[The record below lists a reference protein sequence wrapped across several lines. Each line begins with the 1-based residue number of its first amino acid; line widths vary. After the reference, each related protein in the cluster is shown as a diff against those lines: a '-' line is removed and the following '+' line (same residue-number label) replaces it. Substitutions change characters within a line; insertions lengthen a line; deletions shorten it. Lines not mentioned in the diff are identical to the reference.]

1 MTAGMGRHQKRV
13 RFRAIGALAVAASW
27 SALFAGV
34 AQPAAA
40 ADVQSKQWYLG
51 ALQAEEMWKTSTGEG
66 IQVAVIDTGVNPGTP
81 SLRGQVLKGFDAT
94 GAAGDE
100 NDDYSGHG
108 TTMAELIAG
117 TGKGGGI
124 KGLAPGAKI
133 VPMRIGDSDFQKKHS
148 SNVHDWADAIRAAAD
163 SDAKIISMSFSSPYS
178 TEQEREAAK
187 YVESKGKLFFA
198 AVGND
203 GQGRNREAYPAAYR
217 QVVGVAA
224 ADKQGK
230 VAESSQSGNTVD
242 IAAPGKTLP
251 RWCDKSFQSYCD
263 GDGGTSSATAIASAS
278 AALVWSAHPDW
289 TANQVLNVLFD
300 TAGRDWEK
308 GTLSK
313 YLGHGLIRPAMNIL
327 KGKGDPGDPDI
338 SPLTEERT
346 GGSPASPAPNSTP
359 SASESQQPAQNE
371 NADKVDETV
380 AAGDTEAA
388 ASDGGVPLSLIVGGI
403 AGVAVLGAVVFAV
416 VRRRGA
422 A

>member
-13 RFRAIGALAVAASW
+13 RLRALGALAVAASW
-27 SALFAGV
+27 SVLFAGV

-66 IQVAVIDTGVNPGTP
+66 IKVAVIDTGVNPNTP
-81 SLRGQVLKGFDAT
+81 SLKGQVLKGFDAT
-94 GAAGDE
+94 GVAGDE

-108 TTMAELIAG
+108 TDMAELIAG
-117 TGKGGGI
+117 TGAGGGI

-133 VPMRIGDSDFQKKHS
+133 IPMRISNTEFQNENSVKAGDSE
-148 SNVHDWADAIRAAAD
+148 DAIEAAID
-163 SDAKIISMSFSSPYS
+163 SDAQIISMSFGSDFTSVR
-178 TEQEREAAK
+178 ERAAVK
-187 YVESKGKLFFA
+187 LAQQKGKIFFA
-198 AVGND
+198 AVGNNAKE
-203 GQGRNREAYPAAYR
+203 GNREQYPAAYPE
-217 QVVGVAA
+217 VVGVAA
-224 ADKQGK
+224 ADRKGK
-230 VAESSQSGNTVD
+230 VAEYSQNGGIVD
-242 IAAPGKTLP
+242 IAAPGQEIP
-251 RWCDKSFQSYCD
+251 GWCNTSFQSYCD
-263 GDGGTSSATAIASAS
+263 GDGGTSAATAIASAS

-359 SASESQQPAQNE
+359 SAPASQQPAE
-371 NADKVDETV
+371 NGEADKVDETV

-388 ASDGGVPLSLIVGGI
+388 ASDGGVPLGLLVGGI
-403 AGVAVLGAVVFAV
+403 AGVAVLGAVAFAV

>member
-1 MTAGMGRHQKRV
+1 MSAGMRRPQQRV
-13 RFRAIGALAVAASW
+13 LGALAVAASW
-27 SALFAGV
+27 SLVLIGA

-40 ADVQSKQWYLG
+40 ADAESKQWYLS
-51 ALQAEEMWKTSTGEG
+51 AMQAEEMWKVTTGKG
-66 IQVAVIDTGVNPGTP
+66 IKLAVIDSGVNSDTQ
-81 SLRGQVLKGFDAT
+81 SLQGQTLKGFDAT
-94 GAAGDE
+94 GAEGDE

-124 KGLAPGAKI
+124 KGLAPGVKI
-133 VPMRIGDSDFQKKHS
+133 IPMRIGSSDFQKKHS

-163 SDAKIISMSFSSPYS
+163 SEAKIISMSFGSPYS
-178 TEQEREAAK
+178 TQQEREAVK
-187 YVESKGKLFFA
+187 YAEAKGKLVFA
-198 AVGND
+198 PVGND
-203 GQGRNREAYPAAYR
+203 AQGRNREEYPAAYP
-217 QVVGVAA
+217 QVVGVAS

-230 VAESSQSGNTVD
+230 VAKYSQSGNTVD
-242 IAAPGKTLP
+242 LAAPGQETP
-251 RWCDKSFQSYCD
+251 RWCDNSFQRYCD

-346 GGSPASPAPNSTP
+346 GGSPASSAPSEPA
-359 SASESQQPAQNE
+359 ASQQPAQDE
-371 NADKVDETV
+371 KTGEADETV
-380 AAGDTEAA
+380 AAGESG
-388 ASDGGVPLSLIVGGI
+388 ASDGGAPIGLILGGI
-403 AGVAVLGAVVFAV
+403 AVVAALGGVVFAV

>member
-1 MTAGMGRHQKRV
+1 MWK
-13 RFRAIGALAVAASW
+13 VAA
-27 SALFAGV
+27 
-34 AQPAAA
+34 
-40 ADVQSKQWYLG
+40 
-51 ALQAEEMWKTSTGEG
+51 GEG
-66 IQVAVIDTGVNPGTP
+66 VKIAVIDSGVNPSTA
-81 SLRGQVLKGFDAT
+81 SLKGQVLQGMDAT
-94 GAAGDE
+94 GAPGE
-100 NDDYSGHG
+100 ETDDYDGHG

-117 TGKGGGI
+117 TGKGGGL

-133 VPMRIGDSDFQKKHS
+133 IPLRVSDTAFQKKHS
-148 SNVHDWADAIRAAAD
+148 VNANETADAIRVAAD
-163 SDAKIISMSFSSPYS
+163 SDAKIISMSVSSEFSTPR
-178 TEQEREAAK
+178 EREAAK
-187 YVESKGKLFFA
+187 YAESQGKIFFA
-198 AVGND
+198 SVGNNAESD
-203 GQGRNREAYPAAYR
+203 NKDHYPASYP
-217 QVVGVAA
+217 QVVGVAS
-224 ADKQGK
+224 ADQSGK
-230 VAESSQSGNTVD
+230 VSKYSQNGNSVN
-242 IAAPGKTLP
+242 IAAPGDSIP
-251 RWCDKSFQSYCD
+251 YWCDNSFQSYCD
-263 GDGGTSSATAIASAS
+263 GDGGTSAATAIASAS

-338 SPLTEERT
+338 SPLTAERT
-346 GGSPASPAPNSTP
+346 GGSPASPAPSSTSSAP
-359 SASESQQPAQNE
+359 ASEQPAQNE

-388 ASDGGVPLSLIVGGI
+388 AASDGGVPLGLIVGGI

>member
-1 MTAGMGRHQKRV
+1 M
-13 RFRAIGALAVAASW
+13 
-27 SALFAGV
+27 
-34 AQPAAA
+34 
-40 ADVQSKQWYLG
+40 
-51 ALQAEEMWKTSTGEG
+51 
-66 IQVAVIDTGVNPGTP
+66 
-81 SLRGQVLKGFDAT
+81 
-94 GAAGDE
+94 
-100 NDDYSGHG
+100 
-108 TTMAELIAG
+108 
-117 TGKGGGI
+117 
-124 KGLAPGAKI
+124 
-133 VPMRIGDSDFQKKHS
+133 
-148 SNVHDWADAIRAAAD
+148 
-163 SDAKIISMSFSSPYS
+163 
-178 TEQEREAAK
+178 
-187 YVESKGKLFFA
+187 
-198 AVGND
+198 
-203 GQGRNREAYPAAYR
+203 
-217 QVVGVAA
+217 
-224 ADKQGK
+224 
-230 VAESSQSGNTVD
+230 VD
-242 IAAPGKTLP
+242 IAAPGKEIP
-251 RWCDKSFQSYCD
+251 RWCDNSFQSYCY
-263 GDGGTSSATAIASAS
+263 GSSGTSAATALASAS

>member
-1 MTAGMGRHQKRV
+1 MTAGMSRHQTRV
-13 RFRAIGALAVAASW
+13 RLRIIGALAVAASW
-27 SALFAGV
+27 SVLFAGA

-66 IQVAVIDTGVNPGTP
+66 IKVAVIDTGVNPNTP
-81 SLRGQVLKGFDAT
+81 SLKGQVLKGFDAT
-94 GAAGDE
+94 GVAGDE
-100 NDDYSGHG
+100 NDDYTGHG
-108 TTMAELIAG
+108 TDMAELIAG
-117 TGKGGGI
+117 TGAGGGI

-133 VPMRIGDSDFQKKHS
+133 IPMRISNTEFQNENPVKAGDSE
-148 SNVHDWADAIRAAAD
+148 DAIEAAID
-163 SDAKIISMSFSSPYS
+163 SDAQIISMSFGSDFTS
-178 TEQEREAAK
+178 TRERAAVK
-187 YVESKGKLFFA
+187 RAQKKGKIFFA
-198 AVGND
+198 AVGNNAKED
-203 GQGRNREAYPAAYR
+203 NREQYPAAYPE
-217 QVVGVAA
+217 VVGVAA
-224 ADKQGK
+224 ADRKGK
-230 VAESSQSGNTVD
+230 VAEYSQNGGIVD
-242 IAAPGKTLP
+242 IAAPGQEIP
-251 RWCDKSFQSYCD
+251 GWCNNTFQSYCD
-263 GDGGTSSATAIASAS
+263 GDGGTSAATAIASAS

-346 GGSPASPAPNSTP
+346 GGSPASPAPSSTP
-359 SASESQQPAQNE
+359 SAPASQQPAE
-371 NADKVDETV
+371 NGEADNKVDETV
-380 AAGDTEAA
+380 AAGDSEAA
-388 ASDGGVPLSLIVGGI
+388 LDSGVPLSLIVGGI
-403 AGVAVLGAVVFAV
+403 AGVAVLGGVVFAV

>member
-1 MTAGMGRHQKRV
+1 MTAGMGRHQTRV
-13 RFRAIGALAVAASW
+13 RLRIIGALAVAASW
-27 SALFAGV
+27 SVLFAGA

-66 IQVAVIDTGVNPGTP
+66 IKVAVIDTGVNPNTP
-81 SLRGQVLKGFDAT
+81 SLKGQVLKGFDAT
-94 GAAGDE
+94 GVAGDE
-100 NDDYSGHG
+100 NDDYTGHG
-108 TTMAELIAG
+108 TDMAELIAG
-117 TGKGGGI
+117 TGAGGGI

-133 VPMRIGDSDFQKKHS
+133 IPMRISNTEFQNENPVKAGDSE
-148 SNVHDWADAIRAAAD
+148 DAIEAAID
-163 SDAKIISMSFSSPYS
+163 SDAQIISMSFGSDFTS
-178 TEQEREAAK
+178 TRERAAVK
-187 YVESKGKLFFA
+187 RAQKKGKIFFA
-198 AVGND
+198 AVGNNAKED
-203 GQGRNREAYPAAYR
+203 NREQYPAAYPE
-217 QVVGVAA
+217 VVGVAA
-224 ADKQGK
+224 ADRKGK
-230 VAESSQSGNTVD
+230 VAEYSQNGGIVD
-242 IAAPGKTLP
+242 IAAPGQEIP
-251 RWCDKSFQSYCD
+251 GWCNNTFQSYCD
-263 GDGGTSSATAIASAS
+263 GDGGTSAATAIASAS

-300 TAGRDWEK
+300 TAGRSWEK

-346 GGSPASPAPNSTP
+346 GGSPASPAPSST
-359 SASESQQPAQNE
+359 ASVPASQQPAQNGQD
-371 NADKVDETV
+371 NKVDETV
-380 AAGDTEAA
+380 AAGDSEA
-388 ASDGGVPLSLIVGGI
+388 ASDSGVPLSLIVGGI